1 METDV
6 EAGLLG
12 LTLSLPLGI
21 TDPVPGRGGGGLLDP
36 PSVDVLELLWG
47 FLCFL
52 KYVLTKKAF

>member
-1 METDV
+1 M

-21 TDPVPGRGGGGLLDP
+21 MDLVLGDLLDP
-36 PSVDVLELLWG
+36 QCGRSGVSVG

-52 KYVLTKKAF
+52 KYVLTRMDFKEWANS